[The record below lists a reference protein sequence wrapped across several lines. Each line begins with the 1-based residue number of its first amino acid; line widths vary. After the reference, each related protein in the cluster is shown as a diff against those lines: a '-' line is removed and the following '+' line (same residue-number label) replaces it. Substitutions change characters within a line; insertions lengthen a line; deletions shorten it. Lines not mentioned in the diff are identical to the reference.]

1 MRSSAVPPQRPWV
14 RWVQRGVRWV
24 RDVRLWWGLA
34 AGVGTFWLLFWQQ
47 AHSIPRWAAGTVASQ
62 TVRSPFHL
70 VVVDEEETRAQREQ
84 ARQGVPPVYAWDPQ
98 VGRVLQER
106 LAAIFQAGRSW
117 DGRSSPPPELGALPE
132 GVRRWFHQRGFDP
145 TLEAYLRAGV
155 DEVHRHYVITD
166 ASLLQT
172 DREGRLVIRDVYSGR
187 EVLGR
192 PADFHIWTAADV
204 RQFWQKYLG
213 SGNPGSAAVATW
225 LADQNLANLWPQ
237 MEETL
242 ARQRRAMESV
252 PEVRVEIRRGQTI
265 IRAGQTVT
273 PQVEQILTRL
283 AAHRTPRT
291 LVPRAIGLALWT
303 GLMVGLLY
311 YGMTRLPLRNITL
324 THKPLFATGVT
335 IWLLQWALIFIE
347 TRYVI
352 AGLTAIGLPESW
364 ESAFFFSLPL
374 SLGTCLW
381 VLLGDWARAGWLG
394 LCMAPLVGF
403 YLGVDFW
410 QFLYILGAVL
420 LPILT
425 FRKYHRRIDLFING
439 FRLGLLLMAWE
450 GLLLWV
456 PFQAGPPMRSLQN
469 LGMAFLG
476 GLESAVLAFIVLPV
490 LESSFN
496 IVTEMKLLE
505 LSSLQHPLLQQL
517 ALRAPGTYFHSIAV
531 GQLAEAAAKAIGANG
546 LLLRVA
552 ALYHDI
558 GKMVRPGYFAEN
570 QHAANPHDRTHPN
583 ISRLIILS
591 HIKEGVDLARKH
603 RLPQVIVDMI
613 PQHHGTKL
621 LLYFYKKAQAL
632 HPPGTPPPEE
642 SAYRYA
648 GPKPQTKEAAI
659 LMLADSVEAAARS
672 LREPTPRKLENVVD
686 RIIEYCLR
694 DGQLDETEL
703 TLGELSRI
711 RDALWKTLVTMYHQR
726 VKYPGFDF
734 GEGPVSFEMPSFRGE
749 EVEGPPASWRRVK

>member
-1 MRSSAVPPQRPWV
+1 MKNAEVPPQRHWGRWV
-14 RWVQRGVRWV
+14 RDGVRWV
-24 RDVRLWWGLA
+24 RDARLGWGVA
-34 AGVGTFWLLFWQQ
+34 AGIWTFWLLVWQQ
-47 AHSIPRWAAGTVASQ
+47 APSIPRWTAGTVASQ

-70 VVVDEEETRAQREQ
+70 VVVDEEETRVQRER
-84 ARQGVPPVYAWDPQ
+84 ARQEVPPVYAWDPQ
-98 VGRVLQER
+98 VGRVLRER
-106 LAAIFQAGRSW
+106 LTAVFQAGRSW
-117 DGRSSPPPELGALPE
+117 DGRSPLSPELEALPE
-132 GVRRWFHQRGFDP
+132 AVRRWLRQRDFDEG
-145 TLEAYLRAGV
+145 LEDRLGAGV
-155 DEVHRHYVITD
+155 DEVYRHYVIPDT
-166 ASLLQT
+166 SLIQT

-192 PADFHIWTAADV
+192 PADLGLWTGADV
-204 RQFWQKYLG
+204 RQFWQRRV
-213 SGNPGSAAVATW
+213 GSAAVAAW
-225 LADQNLANLWPQ
+225 LADQSLANLWPQ

-252 PEVRVEIRRGQTI
+252 PEVRVEIRRGQTV

-273 PQVEQILTRL
+273 PQVERVLARL
-283 AAHRTPRT
+283 AAHRTTRT
-291 LVPRAIGLALWT
+291 LVPLAIGLALWT

-324 THKPLFATGVT
+324 SHKPLFATGVT
-335 IWLLQWALIFIE
+335 IWLLLGTLVFVE
-347 TRYVI
+347 TRYVL

-381 VLLGDWARAGWLG
+381 VLLGDRARAGWFG
-394 LCMAPLVGF
+394 LWTAPLIGF
-403 YLGVDFW
+403 LLGVDFW
-410 QFLYILGAVL
+410 QFLYVLGAVL
-420 LPILT
+420 FPVVT
-425 FRKYHRRIDLFING
+425 FRRYQRRIDLFING
-439 FRLGLLLMAWE
+439 LRLGLLLMAWE

-456 PFQAGPPMRSLQN
+456 QFQTGSPTRALQS
-469 LGMAFLG
+469 LGMALVG

-490 LESSFN
+490 LESVFN

-570 QHAANPHDRTHPN
+570 QHSGNPHDRTHPN

-591 HIKEGVDLARKH
+591 HIKEGVELARKH

-621 LLYFYKKAQAL
+621 LLYFYKKAQVL

-672 LREPTPRKLENVVD
+672 LREPTPKKLENVVD

-734 GEGPVSFEMPSFRGE
+734 GEGPPSFEMPSLRGE
-749 EVEGPPASWRRVK
+749 EVERPSASWRRVK

>member
-1 MRSSAVPPQRPWV
+1 
-14 RWVQRGVRWV
+14 
-24 RDVRLWWGLA
+24 
-34 AGVGTFWLLFWQQ
+34 
-47 AHSIPRWAAGTVASQ
+47 
-62 TVRSPFHL
+62 
-70 VVVDEEETRAQREQ
+70 
-84 ARQGVPPVYAWDPQ
+84 
-98 VGRVLQER
+98 
-106 LAAIFQAGRSW
+106 
-117 DGRSSPPPELGALPE
+117 
-132 GVRRWFHQRGFDP
+132 
-145 TLEAYLRAGV
+145 
-155 DEVHRHYVITD
+155 
-166 ASLLQT
+166 
-172 DREGRLVIRDVYSGR
+172 
-187 EVLGR
+187 
-192 PADFHIWTAADV
+192 
-204 RQFWQKYLG
+204 
-213 SGNPGSAAVATW
+213 
-225 LADQNLANLWPQ
+225 
-237 MEETL
+237 
-242 ARQRRAMESV
+242 
-252 PEVRVEIRRGQTI
+252 
-265 IRAGQTVT
+265 
-273 PQVEQILTRL
+273 
-283 AAHRTPRT
+283 
-291 LVPRAIGLALWT
+291 
-303 GLMVGLLY
+303 
-311 YGMTRLPLRNITL
+311 
-324 THKPLFATGVT
+324 
-335 IWLLQWALIFIE
+335 
-347 TRYVI
+347 
-352 AGLTAIGLPESW
+352 
-364 ESAFFFSLPL
+364 
-374 SLGTCLW
+374 
-381 VLLGDWARAGWLG
+381 
-394 LCMAPLVGF
+394 
-403 YLGVDFW
+403 
-410 QFLYILGAVL
+410 
-420 LPILT
+420 
-425 FRKYHRRIDLFING
+425 
-439 FRLGLLLMAWE
+439 
-450 GLLLWV
+450 
-456 PFQAGPPMRSLQN
+456 
-469 LGMAFLG
+469 MAFLG

>member
-1 MRSSAVPPQRPWV
+1 MRSSEVPPERRWGHWV
-14 RWVQRGVRWV
+14 RDGVRWV
-24 RDVRLWWGLA
+24 RDPRVWWGLA
-34 AGVGTFWLLFWQQ
+34 AGVWTFWLLFWQQ
-47 AHSIPRWAAGTVASQ
+47 AHSIPRWTAGTVASQ

-70 VVVDEEETRAQREQ
+70 IVVDEEETRAQRER
-84 ARQGVPPVYAWDPQ
+84 ARQEVPPVYAWDPQ
-98 VGRVLQER
+98 VGRVLHER
-106 LAAIFQAGRSW
+106 LTGIFQAGRSW
-117 DGRSSPPPELGALPE
+117 DGRSSLPPELEALPE
-132 GVRRWFHQRGFDP
+132 AVRRWFHQRGFGKD
-145 TLEAYLRAGV
+145 LEDRLRAGI
-155 DEVHRHYVITD
+155 DEVYRHYIITD
-166 ASLLQT
+166 ASLIQT
-172 DREGRLVIRDVYSGR
+172 DLEGRLVIRDVYSGR
-187 EVLGR
+187 EILGR
-192 PADFHIWTAADV
+192 PADLHLWTGADV
-204 RQFWQKYLG
+204 RQFWQKRVEG
-213 SGNPGSAAVATW
+213 GGAGSAAVAAW
-225 LADQNLANLWPQ
+225 LADQSLANLWPQ

-273 PQVEQILTRL
+273 PQVERVLSRL
-283 AAHRTPRT
+283 AAQRTPRT
-291 LVPRAIGLALWT
+291 LIPLAIGLALWT
-303 GLMVGLLY
+303 GLMIGLLY

-324 THKPLFATGVT
+324 SHKPLFATGVT
-335 IWLLQWALIFIE
+335 IWLLLWTLVFVE
-347 TRYVI
+347 TRYVV
-352 AGLTAIGLPESW
+352 AGLAAIGLPESW

-381 VLLGDWARAGWLG
+381 VLLGDWARAGWFG
-394 LCMAPLVGF
+394 LWMAPLVGF
-403 YLGVDFW
+403 FLGVDFW

-420 LPILT
+420 FPIVT
-425 FRKYHRRIDLFING
+425 FRRYHRRIDLFING
-439 FRLGLLLMAWE
+439 FRLSLLLTAWE

-456 PFQAGPPMRSLQN
+456 QFQTGAPTRPLQS
-469 LGMAFLG
+469 LGMAFVG
-476 GLESAVLAFIVLPV
+476 GLESAILTFVVLPV
-490 LESSFN
+490 LESVFN

-505 LSSLQHPLLQQL
+505 LSNLQHPLLQQL

-558 GKMVRPGYFAEN
+558 GKMARPGYFAEN
-570 QHAANPHDRTHPN
+570 QHSGNPHDRTHPN

-591 HIKEGVDLARKH
+591 HIKEGIELARKH

-632 HPPGTPPPEE
+632 YPPGAPPEE

-672 LREPTPRKLENVVD
+672 LREPTPKKLENVVD

-726 VKYPGFDF
+726 VQYPGFDF
-734 GEGPVSFEMPSFRGE
+734 GEGPVSFEMPSLRGE
-749 EVEGPPASWRRVK
+749 EVEQPSGSWRRVK